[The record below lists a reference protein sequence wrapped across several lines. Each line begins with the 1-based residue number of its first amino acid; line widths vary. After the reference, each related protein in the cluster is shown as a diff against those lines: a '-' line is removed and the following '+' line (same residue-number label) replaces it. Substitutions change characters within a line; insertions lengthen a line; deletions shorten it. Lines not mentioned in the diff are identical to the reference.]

1 MKTIRE
7 KIEIMEAYNNK
18 EKIEVR
24 HRDTSTWSDATL
36 PCWNWDMY
44 DYRIK
49 EEKKTVIIEKW
60 LCKNKLHIYYI
71 VESSDIDSFH
81 KNEKVKLLET
91 YKVEL

>member
-1 MKTIRE
+1 MKTIEEQIKVMQHFANGGEVEYTNYNDKWE
-7 KIEIMEAYNNK
+7 KASAPM
-18 EKIEVR
+18 
-24 HRDTSTWSDATL
+24 
-36 PCWNWDMY
+36 WDWCNC

-49 EEKKTVIIEKW
+49 EEKKTITIEKW

>member
-1 MKTIRE
+1 MKTIE
-7 KIEIMEAYNNK
+7 EQIKVMQHFANGGVVEIYVVTEGWIDSNK
-18 EKIEVR
+18 
-24 HRDTSTWSDATL
+24 
-36 PCWNWDMY
+36 PGWDWTCS

-49 EEKKTVIIEKW
+49 EENKTVIIEKW

>member
-1 MKTIRE
+1 MKTIEEQIKVMQHFANGGEVEYTNYNGKWE
-7 KIEIMEAYNNK
+7 KA
-18 EKIEVR
+18 
-24 HRDTSTWSDATL
+24 STPT
-36 PCWNWDMY
+36 WDWCNCHY
-44 DYRIK
+44 KIK

>member
-1 MKTIRE
+1 MKTINEMVKVMQHYASGGEVEFKDSFRE
-7 KIEIMEAYNNK
+7 WRI
-18 EKIEVR
+18 
-24 HRDTSTWSDATL
+24 ATT
-36 PCWNWDMY
+36 PMWDWTCF

-81 KNEKVKLLET
+81 KNDKVKLLET